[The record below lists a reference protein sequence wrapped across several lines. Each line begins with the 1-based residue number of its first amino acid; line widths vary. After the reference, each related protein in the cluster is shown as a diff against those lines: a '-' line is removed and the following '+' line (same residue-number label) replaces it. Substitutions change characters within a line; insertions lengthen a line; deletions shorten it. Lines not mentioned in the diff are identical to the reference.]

1 MLPIVGFGVL
11 TLLLF
16 GTVLFRWDT
25 RILGNQTTDLYAQF
39 FAWRDFG
46 FRQLR
51 AGNLALWNPHI
62 YAGAPYFGGF
72 QGALLY
78 PLNVLF
84 LVRACRVTEV
94 GDIGQRFQPK
104 EHQVLVLG

>member
-1 MLPIVGFGVL
+1 MLPIVGLGVL

-16 GTVLFRWDT
+16 GAVLFRWDT

-62 YAGAPYFGGF
+62 YAGAPI
-72 QGALLY
+72 
-78 PLNVLF
+78 
-84 LVRACRVTEV
+84 LVASR
-94 GDIGQRFQPK
+94 
-104 EHQVLVLG
+104 EHCCTR